1 MRATPSLQQPGPH
14 RRTAAVKFSFVV
26 GPMGDI
32 SQLSKS
38 VHSGF
43 VLAADL

>member
-1 MRATPSLQQPGPH
+1 MRVTLSLQQPGPH
-14 RRTAAVKFSFVV
+14 RRTAAVEFSFVF

-32 SQLSKS
+32 SELSKY

-43 VLAADL
+43 VLTADL